1 MDEFAQEGLK
11 VDFHIHST
19 ASNNKNGSLVKDG
32 AIENIPILLN
42 KLKESN
48 IDRVDITDY
57 DLCDYRLYHEL
68 KEYEVKGKFS
78 KKYFLVSNFL
88 LELNLKG

>member
-11 VDFHIHST
+11 VDFHIHFA

-42 KLKESN
+42 KLKENS
-48 IDRVDITDY
+48 IDRFAITDH
-57 DLCDYRLYHEL
+57 DRFDYRLYHEL
-68 KEYEVKGKFS
+68 KKYEGKGKF
-78 KKYFLVSNFL
+78 
-88 LELNLKG
+88 